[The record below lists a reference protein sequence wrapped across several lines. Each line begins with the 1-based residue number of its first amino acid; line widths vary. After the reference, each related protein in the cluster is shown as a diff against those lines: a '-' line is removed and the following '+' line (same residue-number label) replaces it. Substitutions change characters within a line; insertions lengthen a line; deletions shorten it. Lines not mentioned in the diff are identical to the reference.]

1 MYVEFG
7 NADALEGYRDPTSDD
22 PDLVRYRPLDGD
34 RVTTV
39 VFPADIS
46 LQEAFST
53 AVTALTFHMAEGSSP
68 TWVESDSDGLQA
80 LLVEHYKIAPSKN
93 TRPKTWGKDT
103 GALEAP
109 RPGDTGED
117 A

>member
-1 MYVEFG
+1 MYVQFG

-34 RVTTV
+34 RVTTIT
-39 VFPADIS
+39 FPEGMG

-53 AVTALTFHMAEGSSP
+53 AVTALGYHMADGGSP
-68 TWVESDSDGLQA
+68 AWIESDSEGLQA
-80 LLVEHYKIAPSKN
+80 LLLENYGLTKN

-103 GALEAP
+103 GVTAMP
-109 RPGDTGED
+109 QPGED